1 MNELQV
7 FQNNEFGEI
16 RTTTIDGVPY
26 FVGKVVAEILGYSN
40 PQKALRDHVDDE
52 DARTERIV
60 HPLGGEQDTK
70 LINESGLYSLIL
82 SSHMPKA
89 KKFKRWVTAE
99 VLPAIRKHGVYA
111 TKELLKDPDM
121 LISALLELKAE
132 REKSKTLEVT
142 TAIQKQQIAE
152 LQPKASY
159 CDIVL
164 RCKDAVNISVIAK
177 DYGMSAKRMNKLLH
191 ELGVQFKQ
199 GNIWLLYQDY
209 ADCGYT
215 KTQTYP
221 YLDSK
226 NEEHTSVHTKWTQK
240 GRLFLYELLKDNG
253 IYPQI
258 EQEVR

>member
-1 MNELQV
+1 MTNLQV
-7 FQNNEFGEI
+7 FQNSEFGSI

-26 FVGKVVAEILGYSN
+26 FVGKDVAEVLCYSN
-40 PQKALRDHVDDE
+40 PQKAIRDHVDEE
-52 DARTERIV
+52 DRTVNESFTV
-60 HPLGGEQDTK
+60 NGTMGL

-111 TKELLKDPDM
+111 TKELLADPDM
-121 LISALLELKAE
+121 LIEALLELKAE
-132 REKSKTLEVT
+132 REKTKTLKVT

-152 LQPKASY
+152 LQPKATY

-164 RCKDAVNISVIAK
+164 KCKDAVNISVIAK

-191 ELGVQFKQ
+191 ELGIQFKQ
-199 GNIWLLYQDY
+199 GNIWLLYQPF
-209 ADCGYT
+209 AECGYT
-215 KTQTYP
+215 KTNTTIYE
-221 YLDSK
+221 DK
-226 NEEHTSVHTKWTQK
+226 EGREHTAVHTKWTQK
-240 GRLFLYELLKDNG
+240 GRLFIYETLKDRG